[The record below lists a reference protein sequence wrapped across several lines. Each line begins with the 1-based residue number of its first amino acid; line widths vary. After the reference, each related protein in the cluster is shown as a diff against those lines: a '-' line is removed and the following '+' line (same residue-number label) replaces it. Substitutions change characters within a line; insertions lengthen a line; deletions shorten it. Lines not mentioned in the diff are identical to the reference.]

1 MGKLRVRS
9 ALLKTLALNLALTL
23 ALLFFLFP
31 IFWILVMSFRLPE
44 DILTWPPKFISDF
57 TLENYRVLLF
67 MSGGSSGTHG
77 AIQVEF
83 LGALVHSLII
93 NFGALAVSLLLGL
106 PAAYALARYRFK
118 GQDNIAFTLLSF
130 RFAPAIMVIIPLFV
144 IFQKLQLY
152 DTYPGLIWAY
162 QLITLPMI
170 VWLVR
175 GYIEDVSPEIEQ
187 ACRVDGYPGWRV
199 FFKVTLPLARPGIIA
214 ASILAFI
221 YGWNNFIFGLILGSS
236 LQPVTVMNLKLITPG
251 AVYFGQVAAG
261 SILAVLPTIILA
273 LYANRYIVRGLTMG
287 AVKK

>member
-1 MGKLRVRS
+1 MGKLSEKSQPWRG
-9 ALLKTLALNLALTL
+9 LLLNLALTV
-23 ALLFFLFP
+23 ALVFFLFP
-31 IFWILVMSFRLPE
+31 IIWIFLMSFRLPE
-44 DILTWPPKFISDF
+44 DILTWPPKFISTF
-57 TLENYRVLLF
+57 TLNNYQALIF
-67 MSGGSSGTHG
+67 QSGGSSGTHG

-83 LGALVHSLII
+83 LAALGHSLII
-93 NFGALAVSLLLGL
+93 NFGALAVSLILGI
-106 PAAYALARYRFK
+106 PAAYALARYKFK

-221 YGWNNFIFGLILGSS
+221 YGWNNFIFGMILGSS
-236 LQPVTVMNLKLITPG
+236 KQPVTVMILKLITPG
-251 AVYFGQVAAG
+251 AVYYGQVAGGA
-261 SILAVLPTIILA
+261 ILAVLPTIILA